1 MTRRIQTKG
10 GPKKTEAEKQAPKE
24 AAEATR
30 MTPSSVEVATKQEA
44 KEREEL
50 IADWDEMYVGVSMML
65 SVSKYLER
73 SC

>member
-1 MTRRIQTKG
+1 MTRGIQTKG

-30 MTPSSVEVATKQEA
+30 MTPSPVQVTTKQEA
-44 KEREEL
+44 KERKEL
-50 IADWDEMYVGVSMML
+50 IANWNEMYVGVSMML
-65 SVSKYLER
+65 SVSKYLEL